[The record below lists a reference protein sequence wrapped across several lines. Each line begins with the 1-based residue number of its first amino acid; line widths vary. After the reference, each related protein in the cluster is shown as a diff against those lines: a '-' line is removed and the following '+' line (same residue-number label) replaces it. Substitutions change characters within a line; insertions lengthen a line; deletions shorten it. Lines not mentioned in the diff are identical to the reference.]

1 MNNFSKI
8 IMTTSL
14 ASIKSGFQARIV
26 GVQDDLTNSK
36 SLKQLMNMGLIKG
49 NVIEVLG
56 NDIGCLFLLKKEN
69 STFGISKEL
78 ANNIFVKLV

>member
-1 MNNFSKI
+1 MSTN
-8 IMTTSL
+8 L
-14 ASIKSGFQARIV
+14 ASIKSGFQARII
-26 GVQDDLTNSK
+26 GIQGDLQNNK
-36 SLKQLMNMGLIKG
+36 SLKQLMNMGIIKG

-56 NDIGCLFLLKKEN
+56 NDVGGLFLLKKEN